1 MTLVEALRAVAP
13 PAAADTEAE
22 VCLRQDALAAIY
34 AELHRLAR
42 SKGASR
48 DDAEDCA
55 SQIAL
60 TIAAAGPREPATCPR
75 TEGQARGYLAAALR
89 NRLIDRYRVAR
100 RMAIP
105 DDLDVFPSAPEP
117 DAPPDTARAE
127 ALLRQAE
134 AVLYDEAVPAI
145 ARDTQG
151 RFDRDGFVV
160 AIGQLRTIYRD
171 RATPDTILQ
180 ASDGQVTATGRNR
193 LYKQHERARTRLL
206 AHLPAWLDASALPP
220 PLVTAV
226 RCVVTAQLSSRV
238 TSEVDA

>member
-34 AELHRLAR
+34 SELHRLAR
-42 SKGASR
+42 AKGASR
-48 DDAEDCA
+48 EDAEDCA

-60 TIAAAGPREPATCPR
+60 SIAAAGPRELSTCPR
-75 TEGQARGYLAAALR
+75 SEGQARGYLAAALR

-105 DDLDVFPSAPEP
+105 DDLDVFAAPPEP
-117 DAPPDTARAE
+117 EAEPDTARAE

-145 ARDTQG
+145 ARESRG
-151 RFDRDGFVV
+151 RFDRDGFVM

-171 RATPDTILQ
+171 GATPDTILL
-180 ASDGQVTATGRNR
+180 ASDGHVTSTGRNR

-206 AHLPAWLDASALPP
+206 ANLPGWLDDRRLPATV
-220 PLVTAV
+220 VTAV
-226 RCVVTAQLSSRV
+226 HWVVTAQLSSRV
-238 TSEVDA
+238 TSEGEA